1 MSTRHRVAY
10 IILKDNVVIHRCF
23 NQTLATRDCKGWVGR
38 FKLHSTEPPSHTGF
52 CLNHCT
58 VIAKSYNAKQRKI
71 QQRVPQ
77 PTSPR
82 LTPVPG
88 PFCSAPSSAYTAQ
101 SFRTLPR
108 PSIKEAPKELLTFQL
123 VQLSQHKRNSGLDS
137 RDDLHCHTQSTTDTL
152 RTCCT
157 YHVFKGVHATR
168 GNFNCLVEFHERCL
182 QSTSC

>member
-101 SFRTLPR
+101 SVFHDQTLKR
-108 PSIKEAPKELLTFQL
+108 HLKSSSRSNSSNSASTNAIVASIFGMTCIATHSQQLT
-123 VQLSQHKRNSGLDS
+123 HCARAAHTTYS
-137 RDDLHCHTQSTTDTL
+137 RA
-152 RTCCT
+152 
-157 YHVFKGVHATR
+157 FTR
-168 GNFNCLVEFHERCL
+168 REVILIASSSFMKDVCNPQAAE
-182 QSTSC
+182 